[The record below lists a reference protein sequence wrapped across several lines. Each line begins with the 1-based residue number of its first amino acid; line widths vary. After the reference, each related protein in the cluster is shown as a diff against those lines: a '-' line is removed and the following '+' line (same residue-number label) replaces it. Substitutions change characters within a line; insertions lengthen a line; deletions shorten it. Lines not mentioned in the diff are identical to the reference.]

1 MTRTPLLPLLIPL
14 ALAVLA
20 GCQERTLPTALAPE
34 GAGLAALPVGCDVGA
49 LIAAIETANSTAAPD
64 TLELAAGCTYT
75 LTHAYSGDN
84 GLPIIP
90 GDLTINGNGAT
101 IRRSSDD

>member
-1 MTRTPLLPLLIPL
+1 MTRTPLLPFLIPL

-34 GAGLAALPVGCDVGA
+34 GAGLAALSVGCDVGA
-49 LIAAIETANSTAAPD
+49 LIAAIETANSTMAPD
-64 TLELAAGCTYT
+64 TLALAGGCTYT
-75 LTHAYSGDN
+75 LTQAYSGDN